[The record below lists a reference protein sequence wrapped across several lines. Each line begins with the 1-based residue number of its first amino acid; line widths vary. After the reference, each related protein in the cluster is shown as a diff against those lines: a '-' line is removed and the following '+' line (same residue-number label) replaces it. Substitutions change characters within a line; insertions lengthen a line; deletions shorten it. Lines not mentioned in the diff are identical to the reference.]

1 MPSAPPVARPS
12 WSERMREER
21 RRRRRLRF
29 TREGWYYSLFTL
41 GVGIAALNTGN
52 NLLFLVLG
60 LQLSAILISGV
71 LSESAVQGLR
81 LERVLPADPPAR
93 GGFAV
98 TYRVRNL
105 KRHWPSFTL
114 LIAEK
119 DGPFAGQ
126 RASVLYVGPDG
137 RAETTLHTS
146 APRRGRFQLD
156 RLVVSTRFPF
166 GFFEKYI
173 HVSVPDE
180 LYVVPARVRPLE
192 RRARGGYRD
201 GERPEGRAGRGAELH
216 GLREM
221 RAGDDRRHVHWRKSA
236 AVGRLLVAER
246 EHEQRRRVVLLVD
259 NRGPE
264 PGDWLEGPLEQAA
277 AVARMLSGR
286 GLEVGLATS
295 GEYLP
300 PASGPVQLKRLLR
313 RLAELGPAQSSGPA
327 PDPKREGALAIGAGG
342 GAG

>member
-1 MPSAPPVARPS
+1 MFSAHPAARPR
-12 WSERMREER
+12 WIERMREER

-60 LQLSAILISGV
+60 LQLAAILISGV
-71 LSESAVQGLR
+71 LSESAVLGLQI
-81 LERVLPADPPAR
+81 ERVLPADPAAGDR
-93 GGFAV
+93 FAV
-98 TYRVRNL
+98 TYRVRNH

-114 LIAEK
+114 SIAEK

-137 RAETTLHTS
+137 GAEATLHTS
-146 APRRGRFQLD
+146 APRRGRFRLD
-156 RLVVSTRFPF
+156 KIVVSTRFPF

-173 HVSVPDE
+173 HVSLPDD
-180 LYVVPARVRPLE
+180 LYVVPARVRPLD

-201 GERPEGRAGRGAELH
+201 GERPEGRLGRGAELH
-216 GLREM
+216 GLREA
-221 RAGDDRRHVHWRKSA
+221 RAGDDRRFIHWRKSA
-236 AVGRLLVAER
+236 AVGRLLVIER
-246 EHEQRRRVVLLVD
+246 EHEQRRRVVLVVD
-259 NRGPE
+259 NRGPQ
-264 PGDWLEGPLEQAA
+264 PADWLERPLEQAA
-277 AVARMLSGR
+277 AVARLLCGR
-286 GLEVGLATS
+286 GLAVGLATS

-300 PASGPVQLKRLLR
+300 PAPGPVQLKRLLR
-313 RLAELGPAQSSGPA
+313 RLAELAPADSSGPA

-342 GAG
+342 GAA